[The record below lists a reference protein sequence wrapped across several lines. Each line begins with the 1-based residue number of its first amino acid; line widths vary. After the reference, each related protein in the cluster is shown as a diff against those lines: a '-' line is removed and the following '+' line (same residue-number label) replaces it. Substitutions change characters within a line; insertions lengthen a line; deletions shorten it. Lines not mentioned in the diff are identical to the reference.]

1 MNPSQDVAFMSSMS
15 VAVNASGICT
25 YTVHYSDVPCSG
37 GHVDDIQQLSVAGT
51 QVLPWLY

>member
-1 MNPSQDVAFMSSMS
+1 MNPSQDIAFMSSMS